1 MITGDCGRQGTHLTC
16 DYRSLYFMIDPESAD
31 RIGPFWFIFPSVN
44 WTRHRGIPIG
54 ARSLC
59 SRRNYGERYGRIVIT
74 PTLFYNRNL
83 RECVRV
89 VYRVI
94 VRCVALSGLWVGGGG
109 RGRRQWVTVS
119 PWLNDYR
126 PSPSQPTP
134 LHSILY
140 PRVSISTVSSARR

>member
-1 MITGDCGRQGTHLTC
+1 
-16 DYRSLYFMIDPESAD
+16 MIDPESAD

-59 SRRNYGERYGRIVIT
+59 SGRNYGERYGRIVIT

-83 RECVRV
+83 RECVRL

-94 VRCVALSGLWVGGGG
+94 VRCVALSGLWVVGGGG
-109 RGRRQWVTVS
+109 GGSEWLSAPGSTITV
-119 PWLNDYR
+119 LVLVNQLLYIRYYTLEYR
-126 PSPSQPTP
+126 
-134 LHSILY
+134 
-140 PRVSISTVSSARR
+140 